1 MKAKAQGVAEG
12 KDHEGLVS
20 QGGAVRKAPTIR
32 DVAAAAGV
40 SVSVVSRVLNPDSG
54 PVAPAKR
61 QEVLR
66 VIEELGYRPGPQ
78 RVSSAPAMPS
88 PSAS

>member
-1 MKAKAQGVAEG
+1 MK
-12 KDHEGLVS
+12 
-20 QGGAVRKAPTIR
+20 KAPTIR

-66 VIEELGYRPGPQ
+66 VIEELGYRPNMLARSLRRRETRTIGLIVPDNANPFFAECA
-78 RVSSAPAMPS
+78 RVM
-88 PSAS
+88 